1 MNWTEQQRQAIEE
14 RGKNLLVAAAAGSG
28 KTAVLVERI
37 KRLILE
43 DGCPIDRM
51 LIVTFTN
58 AAASE
63 MKEKIRRAVS
73 QSIGELAR
81 QISEAQQISA
91 AEEQGGLQGAHSAA
105 REDLHDLEEKL
116 NFLKQQM
123 NKLSQAQISTFH
135 AFALEVIRK
144 YFYIIDVEPNF
155 KICDDAQ
162 QTLLKADAMDQLLE
176 EQFEEDDPAFLHFLD
191 CYSGD
196 RNDDK
201 FRELIDKAYTT
212 IQSLPEPAAWLH
224 EKVEMLRGA
233 QIGAGEEPGADVR
246 DSMAPVMDFL
256 WQMAASRLKEAEA
269 AIVENL
275 RLAREAGMAQAV
287 TLAEDDLHQLEIL
300 CEAMENRDFD
310 HFREALGA
318 FKLGTLRKN
327 YYNTPEGSA
336 MTPEE
341 AEAMKNAAAARRN
354 LAKDH
359 VKSILN
365 GYFSQ
370 SAEAMAEEMALTYS
384 DAVMTEKLVT
394 RYGQLYSEEKKKRGL
409 VDFSDIEHYA
419 WEILKDEEVSAFY
432 REKFLH
438 IFVDEYQDSNVMQEA
453 LLSRICRENNLFL
466 VGDVKQSIYKFRLA
480 EPEIF
485 QRRYRQYAEGGAAGP
500 DGTGKNSMKIDLN
513 RNFRSKKPV
522 IDFVNQ
528 VFDGIMDGYDEDA
541 ALHMGDPYGDRYY
554 AEPKLYLASVP
565 WSEDEAVDDELKNM
579 MKAEKEALAAVKLI
593 RDSLGQP
600 IYDSKAQTMRPL
612 ELRDMVILLRG
623 VRGYGDIFYNV
634 LMENDIPAFVDD
646 NDGYFDTMEI
656 NTFLSLLSL
665 LDNEKQ
671 DVPLLTVLRSEI
683 FGFSVE
689 ELADVRIACK
699 EGSYYDAFMACGR
712 GETGCDAAL
721 CAKSAASALSLA
733 QWQSLAVFMPLEE
746 LIWKLLLDTGFY
758 IAMGAMPGGRQ
769 RQANL
774 RALVDKAAGYRKSQ
788 GGSLY
793 GFIRYIEAL
802 KEKKVASG
810 QVKLVGEGDELVK
823 IMTIH
828 KSKGLEFPMVILA
841 GFCRKLNYTRMGRS
855 LVIHKDLG
863 LGFPVVNKEESW
875 FRTTALQSIIKEK
888 FHQEEVEEEKRILYV
903 ALTRARDRLAILGI
917 CEDVQEALDQV
928 GSQPPKD
935 ITYFQMTGNRI
946 CTRLQ
951 QYEIIEDADLA
962 GLVSHRQRRTD
973 LVLDLFDRDNH
984 TGDALLAAQV
994 DRQMRFV
1001 YPYERDLAIKSKY
1014 SVSELNAAAGERAAA
1029 AGEGY
1034 AGTGGSMEA
1043 DGVGD
1048 ASAAQDTRSI
1058 PGIREVHLEEP
1069 ASFKQRNVFT
1079 PAQKGTIYHCLLEHL
1094 DFRAAYAGGDR
1105 QASLAV
1111 IEETVRYLVDG
1122 QFLTAE
1128 EAAVIQPENI
1138 LKLMTSDL
1146 GRRLAESPA
1155 VHREQPFNLLMDH
1168 DPDGS
1173 GQMAEV
1179 MVQGVIDCCFEE
1191 EDGQLVLVDY
1201 KTSRIRPDLEPE
1213 KEKQR
1218 IADHYWVQ
1226 MDIYRRALET
1236 ATGKTVKEAYLYL
1249 TDSGELVEM

>member
-1 MNWTEQQRQAIEE
+1 MNWTEQQQQAIEE

-73 QSIGELAR
+73 QSIDELAR
-81 QISEAQQISA
+81 QISESEQIRA
-91 AEEQGGLQGAHSAA
+91 AEERCGIP
-105 REDLHDLEEKL
+105 EELHTLEEKL
-116 NFLKQQM
+116 HFLKQQM

-144 YFYIIDVEPNF
+144 YFYLIDVEPNF

-176 EQFEEDDPAFLHFLD
+176 EQYEEDDPAFLHFLD

-201 FRELIDKAYTT
+201 FRQLIDKVYTT

-233 QIGAGEEPGADVR
+233 REA
-246 DSMAPVMDFL
+246 MAPVLDFL
-256 WQMAASRLKEAEA
+256 WQLAASRLQEAEE
-269 AIVENL
+269 AIGENA
-275 RLAREAGMAQAV
+275 RLAREAGMVQAV
-287 TLAEDDLHQLEIL
+287 TLAEDDLQQLKRL
-300 CEAMENRDFD
+300 CEAMETRDFD
-310 HFREALGA
+310 HFREALGT

-327 YYNTPEGSA
+327 YYTPPEGSA

-341 AEAMKNAAAARRN
+341 AEAMKNAAASRRD

-359 VKSILN
+359 VKSIRT

-384 DAVMTEKLVT
+384 DAAMTEKLVT
-394 RYGQLYSEEKKKRGL
+394 RYGQLYNEEKKKRGL

-500 DGTGKNSMKIDLN
+500 DGTGQNSMKIDLN

-528 VFDGIMDGYDEDA
+528 VFDGIMSGYDEDA

-554 AEPKLYLASVP
+554 AEPKLYLAGAP
-565 WSEDEAVDDELKNM
+565 WSEDEAIDDELKNM

-612 ELRDMVILLRG
+612 ELRDVVILLRG

-712 GETGCDAAL
+712 GETGCDAVL
-721 CAKSAASALSLA
+721 CAKSAASARSLA

-793 GFIRYIEAL
+793 GFIRYIEAV

-841 GFCRKLNYTRMGRS
+841 GFCRKLNYTSMGRS

-875 FRTTALQSIIKEK
+875 FRTTVLQSIIKEK

-903 ALTRARDRLAILGI
+903 ALTRAKDRLAILGI
-917 CEDVQEALDQV
+917 CEDVQKALDQV
-928 GSQPPKD
+928 GSEPPKD
-935 ITYFQMTGNRI
+935 TSYFRMTGNRI

-962 GLVSHRQRRTD
+962 GLVSHRQRRAD

-984 TGDALLAAQV
+984 TGDELLAAQV

-1001 YPYERDLAIKSKY
+1001 YPHERDLTIKSKY
-1014 SVSELNAAAGERAAA
+1014 SVSELNAAAGEWNDG
-1029 AGEGY
+1029 AG
-1034 AGTGGSMEA
+1034 
-1043 DGVGD
+1043 DP
-1048 ASAAQDTRSI
+1048 SAH
-1058 PGIREVHLEEP
+1058 PLEREVHLEEP

-1079 PAQKGTIYHCLLEHL
+1079 AAQKGTIYHCLLEHL

-1105 QASLAV
+1105 QAGLAV

-1122 QFLTAE
+1122 QFLTEE

-1146 GRRLAESPA
+1146 GHRLAESPA
-1155 VHREQPFNLLMDH
+1155 VHREQPFNLRMEY

-1173 GQMAEV
+1173 GQVAEV
-1179 MVQGVIDCCFEE
+1179 MVQGVIDCYFE

-1201 KTSRIRPDLEPE
+1201 KTSRIRPRSEPE
-1213 KEKQR
+1213 KEKRR
-1218 IADHYWVQ
+1218 IADHYRVQ

-1236 ATGKTVKEAYLYL
+1236 TTGKKVKEAYLYL

>member
-1 MNWTEQQRQAIEE
+1 
-14 RGKNLLVAAAAGSG
+14 
-28 KTAVLVERI
+28 
-37 KRLILE
+37 
-43 DGCPIDRM
+43 
-51 LIVTFTN
+51 
-58 AAASE
+58 
-63 MKEKIRRAVS
+63 
-73 QSIGELAR
+73 
-81 QISEAQQISA
+81 
-91 AEEQGGLQGAHSAA
+91 
-105 REDLHDLEEKL
+105 
-116 NFLKQQM
+116 
-123 NKLSQAQISTFH
+123 
-135 AFALEVIRK
+135 
-144 YFYIIDVEPNF
+144 
-155 KICDDAQ
+155 Q

-176 EQFEEDDPAFLHFLD
+176 EQFEEGDPAFLHFLD

-233 QIGAGEEPGADVR
+233 QTGADEEPGAGEELGADEEPGADLQADDGAR

-256 WQMAASRLKEAEA
+256 WQMAATRLQEAEA
-269 AIVENL
+269 AIEENF
-275 RLAREAGMAQAV
+275 RLAREAGMEKAI
-287 TLAEDDLHQLEIL
+287 TLAEDDLHQLEML

-327 YYNTPEGSA
+327 YYAPPEGSA

-341 AEAMKNAAAARRN
+341 AEAMKNAAAARRDV
-354 LAKDH
+354 AKDH
-359 VKSILN
+359 VKSIRT

-394 RYGQLYSEEKKKRGL
+394 RYGQFYTEEKKKRGL

-419 WEILKDEEVSAFY
+419 WEILKDEEVSEFY

-485 QRRYRQYAEGGAAGP
+485 QRRYRQYAEDGAAGP
-500 DGTGKNSMKIDLN
+500 DGAGQNSMKIDLN
-513 RNFRSKKPV
+513 RNFRSKKTV

-554 AEPKLYLASVP
+554 AEPKLYLAGAP
-565 WSEDEAVDDELKNM
+565 WKEDEAVDDELKNM
-579 MKAEKEALAAVKLI
+579 MKAEKEALSAVKLI

-721 CAKSAASALSLA
+721 CAKSAASARSLS

-769 RQANL
+769 RQA
-774 RALVDKAAGYRKSQ
+774 
-788 GGSLY
+788 
-793 GFIRYIEAL
+793 
-802 KEKKVASG
+802 
-810 QVKLVGEGDELVK
+810 
-823 IMTIH
+823 
-828 KSKGLEFPMVILA
+828 
-841 GFCRKLNYTRMGRS
+841 
-855 LVIHKDLG
+855 
-863 LGFPVVNKEESW
+863 
-875 FRTTALQSIIKEK
+875 
-888 FHQEEVEEEKRILYV
+888 
-903 ALTRARDRLAILGI
+903 
-917 CEDVQEALDQV
+917 
-928 GSQPPKD
+928 
-935 ITYFQMTGNRI
+935 
-946 CTRLQ
+946 
-951 QYEIIEDADLA
+951 
-962 GLVSHRQRRTD
+962 
-973 LVLDLFDRDNH
+973 
-984 TGDALLAAQV
+984 
-994 DRQMRFV
+994 
-1001 YPYERDLAIKSKY
+1001 
-1014 SVSELNAAAGERAAA
+1014 
-1029 AGEGY
+1029 
-1034 AGTGGSMEA
+1034 
-1043 DGVGD
+1043 
-1048 ASAAQDTRSI
+1048 
-1058 PGIREVHLEEP
+1058 
-1069 ASFKQRNVFT
+1069 
-1079 PAQKGTIYHCLLEHL
+1079 
-1094 DFRAAYAGGDR
+1094 
-1105 QASLAV
+1105 
-1111 IEETVRYLVDG
+1111 
-1122 QFLTAE
+1122 
-1128 EAAVIQPENI
+1128 
-1138 LKLMTSDL
+1138 
-1146 GRRLAESPA
+1146 
-1155 VHREQPFNLLMDH
+1155 
-1168 DPDGS
+1168 
-1173 GQMAEV
+1173 
-1179 MVQGVIDCCFEE
+1179 
-1191 EDGQLVLVDY
+1191 
-1201 KTSRIRPDLEPE
+1201 
-1213 KEKQR
+1213 
-1218 IADHYWVQ
+1218 
-1226 MDIYRRALET
+1226 
-1236 ATGKTVKEAYLYL
+1236 
-1249 TDSGELVEM
+1249 

>member
-1 MNWTEQQRQAIEE
+1 MNWTEQQRQAIEQ

-73 QSIGELAR
+73 QSIGELA
-81 QISEAQQISA
+81 QQLSEAQQHSEAQQLSA
-91 AEEQGGLQGAHSAA
+91 AEKRSGMAEELQA
-105 REDLHDLEEKL
+105 LEEKL

-201 FRELIDKAYTT
+201 FRELIEKAYTT

-233 QIGAGEEPGADVR
+233 RTRADEEPGADESSGADDGAR
-246 DSMAPVMDFL
+246 DAMAPVMDFL
-256 WQMAASRLKEAEA
+256 WQMAASRLQEAEK
-269 AIVENL
+269 AIGENA
-275 RLAREAGMAQAV
+275 RLAREAGMEQAV
-287 TLAEDDLHQLEIL
+287 TLAEDDLHQLKTLREV
-300 CEAMENRDFD
+300 METREFDDF
-310 HFREALGA
+310 RQALGA

-327 YYNTPEGSA
+327 YYNPPEGSS

-341 AEAMKNAAAARRN
+341 SEAMKNAAAARRD

-359 VKSILN
+359 VKSIRT

-370 SAEAMAEEMALTYS
+370 SAEDMTEEMALTYS
-384 DAVMTEKLVT
+384 DAVMTEKLVN

-419 WEILKDEEVSAFY
+419 WEILKDEEVSGFY

-485 QRRYRQYAEGGAAGP
+485 QKRYRDYAEGGR
-500 DGTGKNSMKIDLN
+500 TSMKIDLN

-541 ALHMGDPYGDRYY
+541 ALYMGDPYGDRYY
-554 AEPKLYLASVP
+554 DEPKLYLAGVP

-612 ELRDMVILLRG
+612 QLRDMVILLRG

-689 ELADVRIACK
+689 ELASVRIACK

-721 CAKSAASALSLA
+721 CAKSAASALSLS

-793 GFIRYIEAL
+793 GFIRYIEAV

-863 LGFPVVNKEESW
+863 LGFPVVNKDESW

-903 ALTRARDRLAILGI
+903 ALTRAKDRLAILGI
-917 CEDVQEALDQV
+917 CEDVQAVLDQV

-935 ITYFQMTGNRI
+935 TTYFQMTGNRI

-984 TGDALLAAQV
+984 TGDELLAAQV

-1014 SVSELNAAAGERAAA
+1014 SVSELNAAASERA
-1029 AGEGY
+1029 
-1034 AGTGGSMEA
+1034 
-1043 DGVGD
+1043 VGFRD
-1048 ASAAQDTRSI
+1048 PSAVQDTASI
-1058 PGIREVHLEEP
+1058 PDSGAVHLEEP

-1094 DFRAAYAGGDR
+1094 DFRTAYAGGDR

-1111 IEETVRYLVDG
+1111 VEATLRYLVDG

-1138 LKLMTSDL
+1138 LKLMTSEL

-1155 VHREQPFNLLMDH
+1155 VHREQPFNLLMEH

-1173 GQMAEV
+1173 GQMAQV

-1191 EDGQLVLVDY
+1191 NDGQLVLVDY
-1201 KTSRIRPDLEPE
+1201 KTSRIRPDREPE

-1218 IADHYWVQ
+1218 IADHYRVQ
-1226 MDIYRRALET
+1226 IDIYRRALET
-1236 ATGKTVKEAYLYL
+1236 TTGKKVKEAYLYL